1 MAHLDAL
8 GADAGI
14 LELVLLRIRNKAV
27 YIIKNYLTNE
37 TVAIV
42 TRKEDAVAMTTGP
55 RRAND
60 PVLIYVKEQAQ

>member
-1 MAHLDAL
+1 VAYLHAL
-8 GADAGI
+8 GAGTSI

-42 TRKEDAVAMTTGP
+42 TRKEDAIAMTSSRLEGEP
-55 RRAND
+55 I
-60 PVLIYVKEQAQ
+60 LIYVEERAR